1 MHQSEQTSML
11 DYRDMKAVV
20 ELLDK
25 VSDPVDDLAMSER
38 KRRFAAGLARLVD
51 ADVYIWSTTVINH
64 DLPGDFMTTCV
75 IDGGWQSP
83 EEQGRVYEVITSIEF
98 GREGLASAYELM
110 LAGTRATLTARDLF
124 PPQHH
129 DRLLGIWRKTG
140 FDSLLICTH
149 PLDHNFSSNLGLHRR
164 LGRPSF
170 TEREKQIADA
180 VFNGVTWLHN
190 YGANE
195 AVRATT
201 LLLSP
206 RERQTLVFVL
216 AGHSH
221 KSIAERMQISQHTV
235 NDYVKQLHKHFDV
248 TSRAELQANFFLG
261 IPAPGDRD

>member
-1 MHQSEQTSML
+1 MHQSESTSSL
-11 DYRDMKAVV
+11 DHGDLDRVV
-20 ELLDK
+20 ELLDE
-25 VSDPVDDLAMSER
+25 VSDPVDDLPMPER
-38 KRRFAAGLARLVD
+38 KRRFAAGLAQLVD

-64 DLPGDFMTTCV
+64 EIPGDFMTTCV

-83 EEQGRVYEVITSIEF
+83 EEQGRVYEVLTSVDF
-98 GREGLASAYELM
+98 GRDGLTGAYRLM
-110 LAGTRATLTARDLF
+110 LSGQRATLGTGEVF
-124 PPQHH
+124 PPQHEE
-129 DRLLGIWRKTG
+129 RLLGIWRATG
-140 FDSLLICTH
+140 FDSFLLCTH

-164 LGRPSF
+164 LGRPAF
-170 TEREKQIADA
+170 DKREKQLVHA
-180 VFNGVTWLHN
+180 VYHGVTWLHN

-221 KSIAERMQISQHTV
+221 KSIAERMQISLHTV
-235 NDYVKQLHKHFDV
+235 NDYVKQLHKHFSV

-261 IPAPGDRD
+261 IPAPTDRD